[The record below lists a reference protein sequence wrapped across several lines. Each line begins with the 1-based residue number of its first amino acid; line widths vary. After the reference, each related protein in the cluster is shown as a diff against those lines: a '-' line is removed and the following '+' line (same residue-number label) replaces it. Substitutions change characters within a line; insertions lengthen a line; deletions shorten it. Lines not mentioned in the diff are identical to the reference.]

1 MNHLCQ
7 TVPNW
12 PFPLYVPPQKEPMKP
27 LYNTLV
33 YTFDTYIDTFHVTGE
48 ARLEEFPDQP
58 PFIWI
63 DEVYLDNKLLS
74 KTMISDWLEKYLEEH
89 LYKQWVNEAL
99 VEKE

>member
-1 MNHLCQ
+1 MNHLCK

-12 PFPLYVPPQKEPMKP
+12 PFPLYVPPQEKEPMKP

-48 ARLEEFPDQP
+48 ALLEEFPDQP

-63 DEVYLDNKLLS
+63 YDVYLDGKLLP
-74 KTMISDWLEKYLEEH
+74 KPMISDWLEHKLEDVV
-89 LYKQWVNEAL
+89 YQQWVAER
-99 VEKE
+99 K

>member
-12 PFPLYVPPQKEPMKP
+12 PFPLYVPSQKESMKH
-27 LYNTLV
+27 LYKTLV
-33 YTFDTYIDTFHVTGE
+33 YTFETTIDNFTVTGE

-63 DEVYLDNKLLS
+63 DEVYLDGKLMP
-74 KTMISDWLEKYLEEH
+74 KAMINEWLELKLENIV
-89 LYKQWVNEAL
+89 YQQWVLER
-99 VEKE
+99 K